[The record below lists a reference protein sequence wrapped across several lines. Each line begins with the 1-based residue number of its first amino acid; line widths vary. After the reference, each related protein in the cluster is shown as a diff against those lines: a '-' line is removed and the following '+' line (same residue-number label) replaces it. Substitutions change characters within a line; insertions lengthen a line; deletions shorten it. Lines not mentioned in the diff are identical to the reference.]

1 MRVQTTSLQ
10 KSYKLNVGVQNFTV
24 EFKGANKQLYW
35 LEMQLAYCRSD
46 KHNTFYDSYNVEL
59 ATTYIKKITLENT
72 GNTYNMAN
80 TLNMI

>member
-35 LEMQLAYCRSD
+35 LEM
-46 KHNTFYDSYNVEL
+46 
-59 ATTYIKKITLENT
+59 
-72 GNTYNMAN
+72 
-80 TLNMI
+80 